1 MARPAPFSGNP
12 APPPE
17 RAQKGRQLRDGST
30 LRWWRELIIV
40 GVVYLVYELV
50 RDLTKSGPESAFANA
65 LRVIDWQRAMGI
77 YQELALQDW
86 ALQFTPVV
94 VASNYFY
101 SVAYIVGTLATLVW
115 LYLRASDDYPLW
127 RNTLMF
133 GTLLGLAGFAL
144 FPLMPPRLLDVMGDG
159 RPFGF
164 VDTLV
169 SYPTVWSFDSS
180 AIQAVS
186 NQFAAMPSLHCG
198 WAFWAGAALLP
209 RVRTPWM
216 KAVAIAYPVLT
227 VLVVVITGNHYVL
240 DAVGGAVVFGLGYLL
255 ARLVTRAGRRVSPA
269 MAAL

>member
-1 MARPAPFSGNP
+1 MARDPNSDHGQVEPAPRP
-12 APPPE
+12 
-17 RAQKGRQLRDGST
+17 KGRQLSDGST

-40 GVVYLVYELV
+40 GVVYVFYELI
-50 RDLTKSGPESAFANA
+50 RDLTQSGPGAAFANA
-65 LRVIDWQRAMGI
+65 LRIIDAQRALGI
-77 YQELALQDW
+77 YQELTIQDW
-86 ALQFTPVV
+86 ALRFTPLV

-115 LYLRASDDYPLW
+115 LYMRASDDYPLW

-159 RPFGF
+159 RSFGF

-169 SYPTVWSFDSS
+169 SYPTVWSFDSAAVQ
-180 AIQAVS
+180 AIS

-198 WAFWAGAALLP
+198 WAFWAGAALLG
-209 RVRTPWM
+209 RVRTVWM
-216 KAVAIAYPVLT
+216 KVVAVAYPVLT

-240 DAVGGAVVFGLGYLL
+240 DAVGGAVVFAVGYGL
-255 ARLVTRAGRRVSPA
+255 ARLVTRAGRRVSPE